1 MMVADF
7 KAGYINPNSTG
18 WDYAAQTAQFMTGGS
33 AMWEAWPAR
42 YIDAGMPEKSKIVG
56 NQRVAALPGKYS
68 LVSGWSL
75 VMFNTSKDKD
85 AAWEFMK
92 FAVDPTVQKEV
103 ILRGG
108 DCNPTHQDV
117 LNDKELQAKY
127 EVLRAVG
134 DSFSKTKIYCMTTQY
149 QKIRSEITEKMGLV
163 FAGTMTPKAALDAA
177 QAEVRRAM
185 VNAGELK

>member
-1 MMVADF
+1 
-7 KAGYINPNSTG
+7 
-18 WDYAAQTAQFMTGGS
+18 
-33 AMWEAWPAR
+33 
-42 YIDAGMPEKSKIVG
+42 
-56 NQRVAALPGKYS
+56 
-68 LVSGWSL
+68 
-75 VMFNTSKDKD
+75 
-85 AAWEFMK
+85 
-92 FAVDPTVQKEV
+92 
-103 ILRGG
+103 
-108 DCNPTHQDV
+108 V

-177 QAEVRRAM
+177 QVEVRRAM